1 MKPLTVRLPDDLHE
15 QLRRLAF
22 DKRVSMNELVIK
34 ALLTAFTPRAEFLRL
49 LEDEGIIQ
57 KEQKP

>member
-22 DKRVSMNELVIK
+22 DERVSMNELVIK
-34 ALLTAFTPRAEFLRL
+34 ALLATITKKGRP
-49 LEDEGIIQ
+49 
-57 KEQKP
+57 